1 MQILFVKASLL
12 AKRKYFEEEV
22 HSQDKVLSEYTYYH
36 MEFLLGMTN
45 ETFFSLSEFM
55 VTWV

>member
-1 MQILFVKASLL
+1 MQILFIKASLL

-55 VTWV
+55 VT